1 VHHAGELD
9 QIVAAVESH
18 SNDLLFLL
26 LGFDGV
32 LVAYDRDPEAV
43 RLPSPARNLLES
55 LASRPD
61 VVLGIVSGRRAKD
74 IKARTGLGNG
84 VFYIGLHGLE
94 AEGPDFASAEREVFD
109 GFRDRLREIAA
120 TLEPSLS
127 SVAGI
132 RIEDKEAA
140 LAVHTREAGPVDTVW
155 ARLHLLNAAADLV
168 NRRELRVVRGNHVFE
183 LVPNVSYPKAHAITE
198 IRRVLEQREQRR
210 VFTVYVGE
218 DVADD
223 DAFEGIDDQDVTAV
237 VGRRG
242 RQARYH
248 LPSTAVVWRLIESLA
263 SVKQTPTPFA
273 CSGCD
278 GRGGTRTRR

>member
-1 VHHAGELD
+1 VNHAGELD

-18 SNDLLFLL
+18 SSDLLLLL

-32 LVAYDRDPEAV
+32 LVSYDRDPAAV
-43 RLPSPARNLLES
+43 RLSSTARGVLES
-55 LASRPD
+55 LASRPN

-74 IKARTGLGNG
+74 VKARTGLGDEA
-84 VFYIGLHGLE
+84 FYIGLHGLE
-94 AEGPDFASAEREVFD
+94 AEGPDFASTERDVFE

-120 TLEPSLS
+120 TLERSLS

-140 LAVHTREAGPVDTVW
+140 IAVHTREAGPVDTVW

-183 LVPNVSYPKAHAITE
+183 LVPNVPDPKAHALAA
-198 IRRVLEQREQRR
+198 IRHQLQQREQRR

-218 DVADD
+218 DVVDD
-223 DAFEGIDDQDVTAV
+223 DAFEAVDDQDVTAV

-242 RQARYH
+242 QARYH
-248 LPSTAVVWRLIESLA
+248 LASTAAVWRLIETLA
-263 SVKQTPTPFA
+263 HAKNPSAPL
-273 CSGCD
+273 D
-278 GRGGTRTRR
+278 